1 MFRADIENSRFS
13 PVFRSGVG
21 AAFAASVPSLI
32 NVGGPSGFEFNE
44 NLPLRNQPPVINTV
58 PGAIEIQTVLE
69 RSEWIAQAGNPVAY
83 APYLRK
89 APLTGMSPKE
99 VIIQFAK
106 GDKTV
111 PNPPATA
118 LLRAGPG

>member
-1 MFRADIENSRFS
+1 M
-13 PVFRSGVG
+13 
-21 AAFAASVPSLI
+21 
-32 NVGGPSGFEFNE
+32 
-44 NLPLRNQPPVINTV
+44 PLRDQPLVINTV

-83 APYLRK
+83 APHLRR
-89 APLTGMSPKE
+89 APLVGMLPKD
-99 VIIQFAK
+99 IIVQFAK

-118 LLRAGPG
+118 LLRAGDLADRGPITAMIWHLPTRRGIQLA